1 VVVEED
7 GDSDDA
13 IIDEFLP
20 SLNQTTIVT
29 ALTSALTAEPPSD
42 DDIEPSHSFL
52 GRLTPNQNQSGNQSD
67 DGTVL

>member
-1 VVVEED
+1 MVVEED

-42 DDIEPSHSFL
+42 DDIEPSHSSL